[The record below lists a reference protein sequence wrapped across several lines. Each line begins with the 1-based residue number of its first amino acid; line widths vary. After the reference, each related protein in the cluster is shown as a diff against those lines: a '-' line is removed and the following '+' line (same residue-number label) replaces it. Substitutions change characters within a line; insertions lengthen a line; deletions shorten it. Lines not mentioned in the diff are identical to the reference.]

1 VASRFIQGLVN
12 QSIILWVSLI
22 GGLGALTISQADTL
36 TSSPPILSSPDSS
49 HYSHPKES
57 FLTRYESYVYML
69 TAGVVVFALD
79 RDIQVL
85 SQEHDLHGKPTDQFF
100 RKVEPLGTKAPYL
113 AVAPLLVGGGLIS
126 GNTKWVKAGGEVAAG
141 FFIIEGVTQTVKR
154 AFGRERPFQTD
165 SPYQFFQD
173 GNSFFSG
180 HTSSAFTF
188 ATVISKSFPQQ
199 NLNFIG
205 INREIPLVPVV
216 AYSMA
221 GAVGLQRLYNNV
233 HWASD
238 VYCGALV
245 GYGVGW
251 LVVHFG
257 NKVHLNSMAVIP
269 GEPPMISLG
278 FRY

>member
-1 VASRFIQGLVN
+1 VTSRFIKGLIS
-12 QSIILWVSLI
+12 QSSIIWISLT
-22 GGLGALTISQADTL
+22 GGFGATISQAAPSAT
-36 TSSPPILSSPDSS
+36 SPPILSSPDSS
-49 HYSHPKES
+49 HYLQPKES

-69 TAGVVVFALD
+69 TAGVVIFALD

-100 RKVEPLGTKAPYL
+100 RKVEPLGTRAPYL

-126 GNTKWVKAGGEVAAG
+126 GNRKWVKAGGEVAAG
-141 FFIIEGVTQTVKR
+141 FFIVEGVTQTVKR

-165 SPYQFFQD
+165 SPDQFFQGGD
-173 GNSFFSG
+173 SFFSG
-180 HTSSAFTF
+180 HTSSAFTI
-188 ATVISKSFPQQ
+188 ATVISKNFPRQ

-205 INREIPLVPVV
+205 IDQRIPLVPVV

-221 GAVGLQRLYNNV
+221 GAVGLQRLYSNV

-238 VYCGALV
+238 VYVGALA
-245 GYGVGW
+245 GYGVGC

-257 NKVHLNSMAVIP
+257 DKVHLESMALIP
-269 GEPPMISLG
+269 GEPPMISVE